1 MKPLKICRTGGLLEP
16 TAPFLTTSQQ
26 FVSKLL
32 PKKCSLLNNSAS
44 YVYNFVLK
52 TVIVLNVALIQ
63 YSVVGFF
70 RLIRLA
76 EDWPLER
83 FSTYSLFVDLLD
95 NYNPQLNELEPEPTE
110 EEKAEINRFM
120 LQMENYSMVMNE
132 LTDFLLEKS
141 KLL

>member
-1 MKPLKICRTGGLLEP
+1 M
-16 TAPFLTTSQQ
+16 
-26 FVSKLL
+26 
-32 PKKCSLLNNSAS
+32 
-44 YVYNFVLK
+44 YVYNYVLK

-95 NYNPQLNELEPEPTE
+95 NYNPQLNEPEPEPTE

-141 KLL
+141 ELLWRTVIDQSISIYRVVKKNGTIFNTS